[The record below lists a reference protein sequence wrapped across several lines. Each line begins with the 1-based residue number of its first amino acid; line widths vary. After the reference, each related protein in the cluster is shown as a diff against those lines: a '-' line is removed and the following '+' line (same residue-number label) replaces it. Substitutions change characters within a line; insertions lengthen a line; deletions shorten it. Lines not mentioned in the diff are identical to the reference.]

1 MLELPGESQFL
12 TAPVPARLDFGI
24 GLSYRDEEDDV
35 KGIEESEAQLELM
48 LAQQAA
54 FRVDGAGLDDDEIA
68 ANKKLTDREKK
79 ELLQRA
85 LNMAASNGEEDRVR
99 KLLKGEAN
107 KFIDVNAPDEE
118 GTSPLIYAS
127 CFVRNLFPLSEE
139 LGFAI
144 GADAPLMRLGT

>member
-1 MLELPGESQFL
+1 M
-12 TAPVPARLDFGI
+12 
-24 GLSYRDEEDDV
+24 
-35 KGIEESEAQLELM
+35 ESEARLESM

-68 ANKKLTDREKK
+68 TNSKLTEHEKK

-99 KLLKGEAN
+99 KLLKGEAI

-127 CFVRNLFPLSEE
+127 CFVRNLFPLNEE
-139 LGFAI
+139 LGALI
-144 GADAPLMRLGT
+144 CSRS